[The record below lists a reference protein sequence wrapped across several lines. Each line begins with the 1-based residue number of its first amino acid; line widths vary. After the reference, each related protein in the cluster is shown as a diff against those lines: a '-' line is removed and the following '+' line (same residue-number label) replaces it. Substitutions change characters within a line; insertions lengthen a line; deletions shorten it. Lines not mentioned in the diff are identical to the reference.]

1 MRGQPVRYI
10 DFRGGLNTLD
20 QDYLVA
26 ENECRDCRNI
36 VSTSRGSIRK
46 RDGHT
51 TFSTLPFAGP
61 PISPVMS
68 LYPVEIAGTTTLLA
82 TISTKIVAIDSNGS
96 ESDITGSASMTAD
109 ARWDFC
115 QAPAASSQGPVYLV
129 NGVDAPLQWTGSGNV
144 AAYTRT
150 GPSEP
155 PIGGGASD
163 RPKFIESWDNRV
175 YMARSANNRS
185 RIWWSDVGDPHT
197 WPAAN
202 VTDLDPND
210 GEEITGMGRVGPYLL
225 VFKRTKTFLIYDS
238 DTSANRV
245 LSGAIG
251 CVANRTITQTPMGT
265 MWLSHGE
272 GVVVTNGQS
281 VKTVSKKIQSTLDSA
296 VLGGSIANACGAW
309 FNSHYYLGF
318 SSAGGANDLLFDYD
332 SLLDSWWLHST
343 PVNDMAHVSA
353 VAGPRLYAGSA
364 TAARVDRLF
373 APGATQDNGAT
384 FTSYWLGPWLSFG
397 EPYRLKRVREINF
410 DGKGW
415 LTVSIGKDFS
425 YGTQDFKT
433 VRFAQD
439 TSTFGGGTDTFG
451 GGGLF
456 GGNANEVQR
465 ASVFTPGV
473 ARSWTLKLTTVQD
486 DQTEVD
492 SITWLIQKRTD

>member
-20 QDYLVA
+20 SDYLVG
-26 ENECRDCRNI
+26 ENECRDCRNM
-36 VSTSRGSIRK
+36 VSTTRGSIRK

-51 TFSTLPFAGP
+51 TFCSLPFAGP

-68 LYPVEIAGTTTLLA
+68 LYPVEIAGVTSLVT
-82 TISTKIVAIDSNGS
+82 TISTKILTISTSGVETDR
-96 ESDITGSASMTAD
+96 TGALTLSAD

-115 QAPAASSQGPVYLV
+115 QAPVASSQGPVYGV
-129 NGVDAPLQWTGSGNV
+129 NGIDPPLFWSGSGNA

-163 RPKFIESWDNRV
+163 RPRFIESWQNRV
-175 YMARSANNRS
+175 YMARSDNNRS

-225 VFKRTKTFLIYDS
+225 VFKRTKTFLVYDS

-251 CVANRTITQTPMGT
+251 CVANRTIVETPMGT

-272 GVVVTNGQS
+272 GVVVTNGQT
-281 VKTVSKKIQSTLDSA
+281 VKTISKKIQPTLDAAINAGSA
-296 VLGGSIANACGAW
+296 ANACGAW

-332 SLLDSWWLHST
+332 SLLESWWLHST
-343 PVNDMAHVSA
+343 PLNQMAVVTA
-353 VAGPRLYAGSA
+353 VDSPRLYSGSA
-364 TAARVDRLF
+364 TASRVDRLF
-373 APGATQDNGAT
+373 EPLAVVDNDAS
-384 FTSYWLGPWLSFG
+384 FTAYWLGPWLSFG
-397 EPYRLKRVREINF
+397 EPYRLKRVREVNF
-410 DGKGW
+410 DGIG
-415 LTVSIGKDFS
+415 TVTVGIGRDFA
-425 YGTQDFKT
+425 YDVQDFKT
-433 VRFAQD
+433 VRFAAD
-439 TSTFGGGTDTFG
+439 DSTFGGEGTFG
-451 GGGLF
+451 GAGVF
-456 GGNANEVQR
+456 GGDAQQTQR

-473 ARSWTLKLTTVQD
+473 ARSWTLKLTTSGD
-486 DQTEVD
+486 DATEID